1 MSELIVGNMW
11 TAHEEIGVSEHDG
24 PALALL
30 DEGEQSG
37 ALWEAEWSTEYSM
50 WYLRNIV
57 TEETRWDEWLYVNRE
72 KGGTRGAERSFWW
85 NSRTGVSSW
94 YPPKDPTRRTR
105 ACCWQRFVDK
115 CLIAIP
121 SMSLYYIAKLDKDGI
136 ENLKRFE
143 DNRGVELEAM
153 D

>member
-1 MSELIVGNMW
+1 VWER
-11 TAHEEIGVSEHDG
+11 DG

-50 WYLRNIV
+50 WYLRNTV
-57 TEETRWDEWLYVNRE
+57 TGETRWDEWLYVNRE

-85 NSRTGVSSW
+85 NSRTGESSW

-105 ACCWQRFVDK
+105 ACCWQRFVVK
-115 CLIAIP
+115 FLISSRESIRV
-121 SMSLYYIAKLDKDGI
+121 SLHFLANLDAEDLEHI
-136 ENLKRFE
+136 KRLE
-143 DNRGVELEAM
+143 GNRDVELEEM

>member
-1 MSELIVGNMW
+1 MW
-11 TAHEEIGVSEHDG
+11 SSNEEIGVGERDG
-24 PALALL
+24 PDLALL
-30 DEGEQSG
+30 DQEAAELRATRG
-37 ALWEAEWSTEYSM
+37 ALWRAEWSTEYSM
-50 WYLRNIV
+50 WYLWNSFGD
-57 TEETRWDEWLYVNRE
+57 TRWDEWQYINRE

-121 SMSLYYIAKLDKDGI
+121 RMSLYYIAKLDKDGI
-136 ENLKRFE
+136 EHLKRLE
-143 DNRGVELEAM
+143 DNRGVNLEEM

>member
-1 MSELIVGNMW
+1 M
-11 TAHEEIGVSEHDG
+11 
-24 PALALL
+24 L
-30 DEGEQSG
+30 DEEAAELRATRG
-37 ALWEAEWSTEYSM
+37 ALWQAEWSFEHSM
-50 WYLRNIV
+50 WFLWNIV
-57 TEETRWDEWLYVNRE
+57 TEETRWDEWLFVNRE
-72 KGGTRGAERSFWW
+72 GLDNPQAAGGTRSAERSFWW

-121 SMSLYYIAKLDKDGI
+121 RMSLYYIAKLDKDGI
-136 ENLKRFE
+136 EHRKRFE
-143 DNRGVELEAM
+143 DNRRVELEAM